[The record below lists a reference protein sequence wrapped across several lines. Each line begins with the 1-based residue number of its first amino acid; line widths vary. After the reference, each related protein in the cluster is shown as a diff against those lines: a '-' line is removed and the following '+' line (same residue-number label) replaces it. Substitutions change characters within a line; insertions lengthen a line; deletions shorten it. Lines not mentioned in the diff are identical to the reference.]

1 MAEKKK
7 RVRATWTMV
16 RALEA
21 KLNDQIEG
29 TSRLVKDCDDW
40 REKFRKLKGQYCMLE
55 KSNMYMERELERLRN
70 ENAELTKKNDNLC
83 DELYRMRNRGFWK
96 RVFNCE

>member
-1 MAEKKK
+1 MAEKRK

-29 TSRLVKDCDDW
+29 TSRLVKDCDVW
-40 REKFRKLKGQYCMLE
+40 RGKFRDLKWKYKTLE
-55 KSNMYMERELERLRN
+55 RSNKYMEEATMLLRN

-83 DELYRMRNRGFWK
+83 DELYRLRNRGFWK
-96 RVFNCE
+96 RVFNRE

>member
-21 KLNDQIEG
+21 RLNDQIEG
-29 TSRLVKDCDDW
+29 TSRLVKDCDEW
-40 REKFRKLKGQYCMLE
+40 REKFRKLKAKYKTLE
-55 KSNMYMERELERLRN
+55 RSNKYMEEVTMLLRN